1 MNAENLLR
9 AMCERHGL
17 SPESG
22 ARLLPL
28 VRRALEAPNDVR
40 DRILR
45 LVDDNLKGSAPGH
58 VEPDKLWRD
67 IDDEVLIAVAR
78 VLHGWSPSAPMLDL
92 GSQLGGFG
100 GSDALGLEGAGPAA

>member
-17 SPESG
+17 PPDYG

-28 VRRALEAPNDVR
+28 VRRALQAPEDVR

-45 LVDDNLKGSAPGH
+45 LVDGNLKSCAEGRVDP
-58 VEPDKLWRD
+58 EKLWRD
-67 IDDEVLIAVAR
+67 LDGEVLIAVAR
-78 VLHGWSPSAPMLDL
+78 VLHNWTPSEPMLDL
-92 GSQLGGFG
+92 GTHLGGLG
-100 GSDALGLEGAGPAA
+100 GLKGLGLDEADPAA

>member
-28 VRRALEAPNDVR
+28 VRRALEAPHDVR

-45 LVDDNLKGSAPGH
+45 LVDDNLKGSATGEL
-58 VEPDKLWRD
+58 EPKKLWRD
-67 IDDEVLIAVAR
+67 LDEEVLIAVAR

-100 GSDALGLEGAGPAA
+100 SADGIGLDGAGPAA

>member
-17 SPESG
+17 PPDYG

-28 VRRALEAPNDVR
+28 VRRALQAPEDVR

-45 LVDDNLKGSAPGH
+45 LVDTNLKTCSGGP
-58 VEPDKLWRD
+58 VEPEKLWRD
-67 IDDEVLIAVAR
+67 LDNEVLLAVAR
-78 VLHGWSPSAPMLDL
+78 VLHAWTPSAPMLDL

-100 GSDALGLEGAGPAA
+100 GLAGEAGS